1 MSVIERLPFVGGEEP
16 STAPFLERAA
26 RWACD
31 LEYRDVPRHVRRAA
45 TAQLTS
51 TVGAGVWTLSH
62 PLGERIA
69 ARVNAGQRGHDAPFL
84 GGDGRSVA
92 DAAAG
97 NAALSTALEFD
108 DEILGG
114 PLGRSSVWVPLAYA
128 EATGA
133 DGERTLVA
141 QVAANEI
148 AGRLAA
154 ATVPSP
160 FRDRRIPY
168 AQAAGAAVGR
178 GVVEGDDPET
188 LASALASALSQP
200 ARSLEASALGSES
213 AVWSA
218 SGPIRT
224 GLDAVDIARAG
235 LSGAVDLVEA
245 DEGLLASVA
254 DRPLPAFLDGFG
266 ERWHTRA
273 LTVAAHPV
281 DADVAAPVEAALQ
294 VRGRFDRGRTSV
306 ERVDVHA
313 SLFTTATDERAAGYL
328 AGPESP
334 PGALSRT
341 VPFNVAVA
349 LVDGEHTPVQ
359 VGTRLGDA
367 AIWRLAERV
376 SVHQDGAFTR
386 AAMASEVPVGA
397 MVRGM
402 GPSIVADAAT
412 HLGLRTTL
420 RNLPTLLR
428 FVRSRGLPTD
438 LSTAEG
444 GLGARV
450 EVTTTDGR
458 TVEATIDRPTGF
470 AGGPLAE
477 LRAVARKKCHTGL
490 QSSEI
495 RESTARERVDRLLSL
510 HEADRVSLGWLL
522 DGGDR
527 G

>member
-16 STAPFLERAA
+16 STAPFLVRAA
-26 RWACD
+26 RWACE
-31 LEYRDVPRHVRRAA
+31 LEYRDLPRPVRRAA
-45 TAQLTS
+45 MVQLTS
-51 TVGAGVWTLSH
+51 TVGAAVWTLSH
-62 PLGERIA
+62 PLGERIT
-69 ARVNAGQRGHDAPFL
+69 ARVDAGPRGGDATFL
-84 GGDGRSVA
+84 GGDGQSAA
-92 DAAAG
+92 DAATG

-108 DEILGG
+108 DVILGG
-114 PLGRSSVWVPLAYA
+114 PIGRSSVWVPLAYA
-128 EATGA
+128 EAVGA
-133 DGERTLVA
+133 AGERTLVA
-141 QVAANEI
+141 QVAANEV

-154 ATVPSP
+154 ATAPSP
-160 FRDRRIPY
+160 FRAQRTPY
-168 AQAAGAAVGR
+168 AQAAGAAVAR
-178 GVVEGDDPET
+178 AVVEGVDPET
-188 LASALASALSQP
+188 LASALGTALSQP
-200 ARSLEASALGSES
+200 ARSLEASALGSET

-224 GLDAVDIARAG
+224 GLDAVDVARAG

-245 DEGLLASVA
+245 DGGLLASVA
-254 DRPLPAFLDGFG
+254 DRPRPGFLDGLG

-281 DADVAAPVEAALQ
+281 DAFVAAPVEAALQ

-313 SLFTTATDERAAGYL
+313 SLFTTATDERASRYL

-334 PGALSRT
+334 PGALSHT
-341 VPFNVAVA
+341 VPFNVAAA
-349 LVDGEHTPVQ
+349 LVDGEHTAAQ
-359 VGTRLGDA
+359 VGTRTGEA

-376 SVHQDGAFTR
+376 SVHQAGGFTR
-386 AAMASEVPVGA
+386 DTMASEVPVGA
-397 MVRGM
+397 TVRGT

-412 HLGLRTTL
+412 HLGPRTTL
-420 RNLPTLLR
+420 RHLPTLLR
-428 FVRSRGLPTD
+428 FARSRRLPAD
-438 LSTAEG
+438 ISTAEG
-444 GLGARV
+444 RLGARV

-477 LRAVARKKCHTGL
+477 LRAVARKKCHTAL
-490 QSSEI
+490 QSTGI

-510 HEADRVSLGWLL
+510 DEADRVSLEWLL

-527 G
+527 